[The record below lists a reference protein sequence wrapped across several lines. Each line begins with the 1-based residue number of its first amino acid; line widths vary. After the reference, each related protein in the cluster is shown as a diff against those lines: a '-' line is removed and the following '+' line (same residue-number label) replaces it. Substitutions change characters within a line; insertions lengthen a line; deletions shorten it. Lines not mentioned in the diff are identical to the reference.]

1 MVDTGIS
8 PALGYMCTVPDRSAV
23 TLLPIIQQH
32 VLPGTTI
39 ASDEWRAYRNVPNI
53 TNVANH
59 QTVNH
64 SVNFVDPTTGTHT
77 QNIESYWSRVKTKLK
92 RMKGSSYP
100 LIWMSSCGEK
110 DMEHQP
116 LLHSSTSCGILP
128 CLTSLDLATWTL
140 LSTAS

>member
-8 PALGYMCTVPDRSAV
+8 PALGYMCTVPDRSAA

-53 TNVANH
+53 TNVASH

-64 SVNFVDPTTGTHT
+64 SVNFVDPTGTHT
-77 QNIESYWSRVKTKLK
+77 QNIESYWSRAKFA
-92 RMKGSSYP
+92 
-100 LIWMSSCGEK
+100 
-110 DMEHQP
+110 
-116 LLHSSTSCGILP
+116 
-128 CLTSLDLATWTL
+128 TSLINYARWVWHFLRNTPTSTRDLDLGTDTIVPVVFLQWL
-140 LSTAS
+140 VPVPGMLISWFSC